1 MEALLAIRTGRAPA
15 LARRGTAPEPRE
27 VDTDLP
33 GGFEVLAVAYGDM
46 WSLAE
51 EIRQHGA
58 DIVVLEP
65 AELRDAVIRGLTAVA
80 RTGHAA

>member
-1 MEALLAIRTGRAPA
+1 MEALLAIRNGRAPV
-15 LARRGTAPEPRE
+15 LARRGEPRVVE
-27 VDTDLP
+27 TDLP
-33 GGFEVLAVAYGDM
+33 GGFEVHAVAYGDL

-65 AELRDAVIRGLTAVA
+65 TELRDAVIRGLKAIVATA
-80 RTGHAA
+80 TGQAA

>member
-1 MEALLAIRTGRAPA
+1 MSLGSTE
-15 LARRGTAPEPRE
+15 TAP
-27 VDTDLP
+27 P
-33 GGFEVLAVAYGDM
+33 GGFEVLAVAYGDL

-65 AELRDAVIRGLTAVA
+65 IELRETVIRGLAAVA
-80 RTGHAA
+80 TA